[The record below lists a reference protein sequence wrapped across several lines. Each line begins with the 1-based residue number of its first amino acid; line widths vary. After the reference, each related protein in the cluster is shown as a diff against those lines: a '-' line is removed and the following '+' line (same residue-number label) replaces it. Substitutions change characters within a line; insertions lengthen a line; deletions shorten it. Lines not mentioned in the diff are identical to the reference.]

1 MSNRLKP
8 EQFGDSNKQPKENY
22 KPMRLDDVMQNS
34 LAEICKEWIGDG
46 KGKEWTLKWMNDRF
60 DLHGKMNLRRVCTD
74 IPMENKET
82 GELKEEN
89 FSFQH
94 GQVFSLDLRRCLSF
108 TEALAQLL
116 KDEDFSDVQE
126 GIHHQSLMSFMQA
139 MVEKYKH
146 YVIWRMA
153 YMTEDHSETMMFGC
167 LLRDI
172 GMDDGPQQC
181 AGLPYPIVGSVL
193 ELLVKTGVLDYAG
206 DFVG

>member
-34 LAEICKEWIGDG
+34 LAKVCKEWIGDG
-46 KGKEWTLKWMNDRF
+46 KSKEWTLKWMNDRF
-60 DLHGKMNLRRVCTD
+60 DLHGKMNLRQVCTD

-82 GELKEEN
+82 GELNEEL
-89 FSFQH
+89 FCFQN
-94 GQVFSLDLRRCLSF
+94 GQVFSLDLMACAVF
-108 TEALAQLL
+108 TQALAGML
-116 KDEDFSDVQE
+116 KDGEFDDMQE
-126 GIHHQSLMSFMQA
+126 GMHHLSLMSFMAA

-153 YMTEDHSETMMFGC
+153 YMTEDHAETMMFGC

-172 GMDDGPQQC
+172 GVDDGPQQC

-193 ELLVKTGVLDYAG
+193 ELLVKTGVLGYAG
-206 DFVG
+206 DMAS

>member
-22 KPMRLDDVMQNS
+22 KPMKLDDVMQQS
-34 LAEICKEWIGDG
+34 LAHVCKEWIGDG

-82 GELKEEN
+82 GELREET

-94 GQVFSLDLRRCLSF
+94 GQVFSLDLMACLMF
-108 TEALAQLL
+108 TQALADTL
-116 KDEDFSDVQE
+116 KGGEFSDVME
-126 GIHHQSLMSFMQA
+126 GVHHQSLMSFISA
-139 MVEKYKH
+139 MIEEYKH
-146 YVIWRMA
+146 YVIWRMC
-153 YMTEDHSETMMFGC
+153 YLHEDTSETMVFGC

-172 GMDDGPQQC
+172 ALDSGVQQC

-193 ELLVKTGVLDYAG
+193 ELLVKTGVLDYSG
-206 DFVG
+206 DMVS

>member
-8 EQFGDSNKQPKENY
+8 EQFGDSNKSKESY
-22 KPMRLDDVMQNS
+22 KPMRLDDVMQQS
-34 LAEICKEWIGDG
+34 LAHVCKEWIGDG
-46 KGKEWTLKWMNDRF
+46 KSKEWTLQWMNDRF

-74 IPMENKET
+74 IEMENRET
-82 GELKEEN
+82 GEPKDEM
-89 FSFQH
+89 FSFQN

-108 TEALAQLL
+108 TEALAGML
-116 KDEDFSDVQE
+116 KDGEFDDMQE
-126 GIHHQSLMSFMQA
+126 GIHHQSLMSFMSA
-139 MVEKYKH
+139 MLEKYKH

-153 YMTEDHSETMMFGC
+153 YLTEDHAETMMFGC

-193 ELLVKTGVLDYAG
+193 ELLVKTGVLDYSG
-206 DFVG
+206 DMVN

>member
-8 EQFGDSNKQPKENY
+8 EQFGDSNKQPKESY

-34 LAEICKEWIGDG
+34 LAEVCKEWIGDG
-46 KGKEWTLKWMNDRF
+46 KGKEWTLQWMNDRF

-74 IPMENKET
+74 IEMENKET
-82 GELKEEN
+82 GELKEET
-89 FSFQH
+89 FSFQN

-116 KDEDFSDVQE
+116 RKEDFSDVQE
-126 GIHHQSLMSFMQA
+126 GIHHQSLMSFMSA
-139 MVEKYKH
+139 MIEKYKH
-146 YVIWRMA
+146 YVIWRCC
-153 YMTEDHSETMMFGC
+153 YMTEDHAETMMFGC

-172 GMDDGPQQC
+172 GMEDGPQQC

-193 ELLVKTGVLDYAG
+193 ELLVKTGVLDYSG
-206 DFVG
+206 DMVS